1 MGLVTIMKRGGEDYR
16 EYKKAVKM
24 AKEAIE
30 TICEL
35 TEEMEEQ
42 YGERHGSYMRG
53 GYSRRD
59 EWDEM
64 DERRGRDSMGRYR

>member
-1 MGLVTIMKRGGEDYR
+1 MGLITIMKRGGEEYR
-16 EYKKAVKM
+16 EFKEAVKM
-24 AKEAIE
+24 AKHAIK
-30 TICEL
+30 TIAEL

-42 YGERHGSYMRG
+42 YGERDGYGERSSY
-53 GYSRRD
+53 RRRA

>member
-1 MGLVTIMKRGGEDYR
+1 MGFISIMKRGGDDYR

-35 TEEMEEQ
+35 TEEMEDE
-42 YGERHGSYMRG
+42 YGYDERSYRMRG
-53 GYSRRD
+53 GYSRRED
-59 EWDEM
+59 WSGM
-64 DERRGRDSMGRYR
+64 DERRGR